1 MPETSQE
8 VYHCPS
14 CGGLASGDAGT
25 DESGHVC
32 SECGFE
38 FHEPVRISPRS
49 LAQSPMARGGFVQR
63 DVSTRRVEA
72 VVPADIL
79 MVEEAQPESEMQS
92 TDKVISDDGRKKVI
106 RRRKKRRRARLAP
119 LLFLGGW
126 AIGVM
131 LMVIF
136 VKNQGRKNES
146 ALVADPQVAE
156 DSKERAKRAQ
166 MGDFIAK
173 EMPACQQTLF
183 SFLAAKTMEKRA
195 QFVRDSTRLAPNM
208 NAWYRTNPPLQFPKD
223 GKLVLKSTNLFIH
236 SEGTVLETVYGMEG
250 ETVHD
255 KEIAFVREDGRWV
268 IDWEAL
274 VKYSKT
280 PWREF
285 VKDTENSQG
294 EFRLFV
300 RRGTGAFES
309 ERPVMILQFY
319 PPRDDKLKWRLGSN
333 RVVVPLDTENGQ
345 RMDRI
350 FARSKAK
357 RELGES
363 RYGLKDPDDL
373 YRLRVVLYWDSTAD
387 ERRFIKLRKVLAGN
401 WMGRDF
407 EEDFQD
413 QEEPEENGEVAPK
426 EEGPRSEKEGSLS
439 EEEDNSSQGAGN
451 PAVSG

>member
-1 MPETSQE
+1 M
-8 VYHCPS
+8 
-14 CGGLASGDAGT
+14 
-25 DESGHVC
+25 
-32 SECGFE
+32 
-38 FHEPVRISPRS
+38 
-49 LAQSPMARGGFVQR
+49 
-63 DVSTRRVEA
+63 STRRVADRVEA
-72 VVPADIL
+72 VAPADIL
-79 MVEEAQPESEMQS
+79 TVEGAQPESEMQG
-92 TDKVISDDGRKKVI
+92 TDKVMSDDGRKKVI
-106 RRRKKRRRARLAP
+106 RRRKKRRRVRLAP

-126 AIGVM
+126 AIAVM
-131 LMVIF
+131 LLVIF
-136 VKNQGRKNES
+136 VKNRGRKNES
-146 ALVADPQVAE
+146 ALVANPQVAE
-156 DSKERAKRAQ
+156 DSKERAKRAK
-166 MGDFIAK
+166 MGEFIGK
-173 EMPACQQTLF
+173 ELPACQLTLF
-183 SFLAAKTMEKRA
+183 SFLASKTMEKRA

-208 NAWYRTNPPLQFPKD
+208 NAWYMTNPPLQFPKD

-236 SEGTVLETVYGMEG
+236 SEGTVLETVFGIEG

-274 VKYSKT
+274 VKFSKT

-300 RRGTGAFES
+300 RRGTGAIES

-319 PPRDDKLKWRLGSN
+319 PPRDDKLKWRLASN
-333 RVVVPLDTENGQ
+333 RVVVPLDTENGR
-345 RMDRI
+345 RMAQI
-350 FARSKAK
+350 FARSKTE

-373 YRLRVVLYWDSTAD
+373 YRVRVVLYWDSTAD
-387 ERRFIKLRKVLAGN
+387 EQRIIKLGKVLAGN

-426 EEGPRSEKEGSLS
+426 EEGPRSEKEGRPS
-439 EEEDNSSQGAGN
+439 EEEDNPSQGSGN